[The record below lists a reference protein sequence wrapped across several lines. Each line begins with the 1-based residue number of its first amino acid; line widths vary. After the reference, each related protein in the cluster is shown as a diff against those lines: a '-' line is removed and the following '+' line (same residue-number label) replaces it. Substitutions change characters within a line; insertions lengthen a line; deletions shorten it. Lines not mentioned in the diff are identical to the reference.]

1 MASEDMSE
9 WFRANGAFFYE
20 MEEAATALLV
30 LIADRNWTALRT
42 AAGWLLAVLVRGQQL
57 PPLPDVEAQRHFAA
71 GIARYRDAA
80 ETLVGTDDEAELAR
94 GLSGPSTHQ
103 TRSSRWMEHAI
114 ERAQGLG

>member
-42 AAGWLLAVLVRGQQL
+42 AAGWLLAVLVHGQQL

-80 ETLVGTDDEAELAR
+80 ETLVGTDDEAELTRAVRAIDASNEEFAR
-94 GLSGPSTHQ
+94 
-103 TRSSRWMEHAI
+103 MEHAI